1 LSASALRSPEVERL
15 RPVLELEAERARG
28 YYRSADELIP
38 LIEPDSQPALWVLVN
53 IYRRLL
59 DKISERGYDVF
70 HQRVRLSRAEKVS
83 ILTRGLARRF
93 TA

>member
-1 LSASALRSPEVERL
+1 M
-15 RPVLELEAERARG
+15 
-28 YYRSADELIP
+28 
-38 LIEPDSQPALWVLVN
+38 LVS

-59 DKISERGYDVF
+59 DKIAERGYDVF
-70 HQRVRLSRAEKVS
+70 HERVRLSRTEKVS